1 LVVAGRSATVAV
13 IFGNTRRSAPDHG
26 FCLLLLRLPGGTQSP
41 YRVDAGPRHEERRM
55 ILEVLGLPWFSI
67 CGEIVG
73 SGVQV
78 PGRRRERPLDMV

>member
-1 LVVAGRSATVAV
+1 
-13 IFGNTRRSAPDHG
+13 
-26 FCLLLLRLPGGTQSP
+26 
-41 YRVDAGPRHEERRM
+41 M

-78 PGRRRERPLDMV
+78 PGRRRERPLDMVWIGQRPKWAWMAMSKFSPTISIARSQACTTMFTFGCRIRKSSATEPVLFLNSW